1 MLLTSS
7 KHGLDIVVNVTEYSP
22 VSFLTIWLRRKRL
35 DLYALDDGLTLGD
48 FTIIE
53 YCASKT
59 NRLVAEAH
67 NIVSSFKYY
76 LKDPTEI

>member
-7 KHGLDIVVNVTEYSP
+7 KHGLDIVGSVAEYSP
-22 VSFLTIWLRRKRL
+22 VAFLAIWLRRKRF
-35 DLYALDDGLTLGD
+35 DLYALDDGLALGD

-59 NRLVAEAH
+59 NRLVGEACD
-67 NIVSSFKYY
+67 IVSSFKCY